1 MNKVSNIYDKKRALE
16 ILELTFFHSDGFN
29 WISNQKFNKRGIKYL
44 IRIIYT
50 VASLRD
56 GAYLSNDKN
65 GVMLFYRLQKHNF
78 SISQIFNYIGL
89 LFSIGITNTLN
100 VLKYKVIIESLRPK
114 EGLVG
119 LLLAT
124 YQTGN
129 LKCLYYDYKKTTF
142 QIADEINQP
151 IFLETT
157 SKKARKLYQFSGFYQ
172 YLEIKHP
179 FSDLTVWFL
188 RRDPDPQNYELNAE
202 P

>member
-1 MNKVSNIYDKKRALE
+1 MNKVSNINDKKRALE
-16 ILELTFFHSDGFN
+16 ILELTFLNSNGFN
-29 WISNQKFNKRGIKYL
+29 WISNQKFNKRGIKYI

-50 VASLRD
+50 VASLRG

-65 GVMLFYRLQKHNF
+65 GVMLFYRMQKHKF
-78 SISQIFNYIGL
+78 SISQIFNYLYL

-100 VLKYKVIIESLRPK
+100 VLKYKFIIESLRPK

-124 YQTGN
+124 NQRRN
-129 LKCLYYDYKKTTF
+129 LKCLYYDYKKISF
-142 QIADEINQP
+142 QIADKINQP
-151 IFLETT
+151 IFIETT
-157 SKKARKLYQFSGFYQ
+157 SKKARKLYLLSGFYQ

-188 RRDPDPQNYELNAE
+188 RRDPCPMNHELNAV